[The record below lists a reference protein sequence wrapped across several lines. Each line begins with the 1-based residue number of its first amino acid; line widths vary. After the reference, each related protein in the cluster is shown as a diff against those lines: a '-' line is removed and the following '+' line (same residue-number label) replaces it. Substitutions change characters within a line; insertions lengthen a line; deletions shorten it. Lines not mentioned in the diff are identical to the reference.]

1 MAGVEAEGNESCSWQ
16 ASKVIARIWAF
27 TLSESHV
34 ASEEKRKEGRGGQ
47 GKQGKGEEGTR
58 GEGMVVLS
66 HSESYAEKTSEKED
80 KG

>member
-1 MAGVEAEGNESCSWQ
+1 
-16 ASKVIARIWAF
+16 
-27 TLSESHV
+27 V